1 MTIVAQR
8 TNVAYKRLAI
18 IYLHRWAV
26 LSKLKTVWY
35 RTNSSLMHWFCI
47 INAWLRLINALCIA
61 LSACREREI
70 NDFLSSSGD
79 STYWSEDWWLQNVAK
94 YLFIFFSHKTRSW
107 ISKIDS
113 KRLKILKRH
122 FLTWNELRRLFIT
135 RACNKHTNVN
145 YWIPQFTIYFNF
157 ISEYQSV

>member
-1 MTIVAQR
+1 MLFRYFIRLHKTYFFMTIVAQR

-70 NDFLSSSGD
+70 NDFFFQL
-79 STYWSEDWWLQNVAK
+79 WWL
-94 YLFIFFSHKTRSW
+94 YLLIRRLMITKRCKISIHFFTHKTSSW

-113 KRLKILKRH
+113 KRLKI
-122 FLTWNELRRLFIT
+122 
-135 RACNKHTNVN
+135 
-145 YWIPQFTIYFNF
+145 
-157 ISEYQSV
+157 

>member
-8 TNVAYKRLAI
+8 TNVAYKRLA

-47 INAWLRLINALCIA
+47 NNAWLRLMNALCKA
-61 LSACREREI
+61 RPACREREI
-70 NDFLSSSGD
+70 NDFFPALVTLLID
-79 STYWSEDWWLQNVAK
+79 QKIDDYKTLQNI
-94 YLFIFFSHKTRSW
+94 YSCFLLKTRSW

-113 KRLKILKRH
+113 KRLKILKRY
-122 FLTWNELRRLFIT
+122 FWTWNELRRLFIT

-157 ISEYQSV
+157 ISEYPSV